1 MAHKNKNKIIK
12 KSWASNL
19 MIYTFI
25 KDRQIQP
32 ELCLKVF
39 KFKEPT
45 KIDLKLDMVIQISS
59 LPRC

>member
-1 MAHKNKNKIIK
+1 
-12 KSWASNL
+12 